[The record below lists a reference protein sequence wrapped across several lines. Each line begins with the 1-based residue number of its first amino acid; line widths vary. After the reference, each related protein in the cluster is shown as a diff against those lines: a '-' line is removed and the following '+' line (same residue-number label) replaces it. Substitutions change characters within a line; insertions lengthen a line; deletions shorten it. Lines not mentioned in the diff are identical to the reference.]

1 MTGFLLYMVP
11 ISFVELTAILPRNDT
26 DAWRHLFVEAL
37 AAGAAW

>member
-11 ISFVELTAILPRNDT
+11 IVELTAILPRSNP